1 LNPVEWSLDAERELW
16 RDICAKN
23 FWWFLRIGW
32 GVEWYMKEHPNDA
45 WLTSRLHKPI
55 ADWLQAR
62 VEEWESRRAAGIKRR
77 TKVALIIPRSFGKTV
92 IGTKALSLWAQLR
105 NPNIASFIGSETAT
119 KAIDFLSPIKLVMD
133 ATDPNAWFSWL
144 YGNWYDPTRPWTAT
158 KLVHGARRSMAR
170 SEASFDTWAVEGG
183 ITGDHPDWGVFDDP
197 LSEEKIKESGNWIFA
212 VNQSLAA
219 LRPAFRTD
227 SFFMLSLTRYR
238 DGDVVGTYLPLEGV
252 RSWTGMPPANGQFDS
267 KPDGEWDVYFLQA
280 LDVDGASIFPEIW
293 PTEELKKYEETRPVE
308 FSAQMMNEPGSG
320 EHMALTSEQ
329 VAQMW
334 VEPEDV
340 PRNLILTLHLDTAF
354 KTPDRKG
361 RGDESVVQCW
371 GHDAK
376 GSGDVYYLEGYGSDR
391 WRIEDF
397 TDELIK
403 IVQRRKREL
412 YRIRCI
418 TDEREMGG
426 KSGAWI
432 NWLQS
437 AFHGA
442 GLVLPPIIQ
451 LNRTRSRKH
460 IRIQEAAGFWVDG
473 HVRLVRGSPGVQK
486 LIAQMVRA
494 GISSHDDWSDAAADV
509 FAPDVYQPML
519 NPSISREDEGGW
531 PAQPG
536 DEILGRR
543 LSDNA
548 AREIYDLTHS
558 KWVDSWELDDNHSS

>member
-1 LNPVEWSLDAERELW
+1 
-16 RDICAKN
+16 
-23 FWWFLRIGW
+23 
-32 GVEWYMKEHPNDA
+32 MKYDPSNA
-45 WLTSRLHKPI
+45 WLTPRLHKPV
-55 ADWLQAR
+55 AEWLQAR
-62 VEEWESRRAAGIKRR
+62 VEEWEERRGHGIKKR

-92 IGTKALSLWAQLR
+92 IGTKALTLWAQLR
-105 NPNIASFIGSETAT
+105 NPDISSFIGSETAT
-119 KAIDFLSPIKLVMD
+119 KAIDFLYPIKLVMEG
-133 ATDPNAWFSWL
+133 TDPNAWFIWL
-144 YGNWYDPTRPWTAT
+144 FGNWYNPDRPWSAT
-158 KLVHGARRSMAR
+158 KIVHGARRSTAR

-197 LSEEKIKESGNWIFA
+197 LSEEKLKESGTWLYT

-238 DGDVVGTYLPLEGV
+238 DNDVVGTYLPLEGI
-252 RSWTGMPPANGQFDS
+252 RSWSGMDPPNGAFEP

-280 LDVDGASIFPEIW
+280 LDGSGESIFPEIW
-293 PTEELKKYEETRPVE
+293 PTPELRKYEETRPVE
-308 FSAQMMNEPGSG
+308 FAAQMMNEPGSG

-334 VEPEDV
+334 VEPNDV
-340 PRNLILTLHLDTAF
+340 PRNLILTLHIDTAF

-361 RGDESVVQCW
+361 RGDESVIQVW
-371 GHDAK
+371 GHDQK

-418 TDEREMGG
+418 TDEKEMGG
-426 KSGAWI
+426 KTGAWT

-451 LNRTRSRKH
+451 LGRTRSRKH

-473 HVRLVRGSPGVQK
+473 HVRLVRGAPGVQK

-494 GISSHDDWSDAAADV
+494 GISSHDDWADAAADV

-519 NPSISREDEGGW
+519 NPSLGTGDEGGW

-536 DEILGRR
+536 DDILGRR
-543 LSDNA
+543 LTNDA
-548 AREIYDLTHS
+548 VRQIYDFQNGTF
-558 KWVDSWELDDNHSS
+558 VDEWELDDRHSS

>member
-1 LNPVEWSLDAERELW
+1 MEWDLEAERQLW
-16 RDICAKN
+16 RHFCARE

-32 GVEWYMKEHPNDA
+32 GVELYMRNDPSNA
-45 WLTSRLHKPI
+45 WLTPRLHRPI
-55 ADWLQAR
+55 CNWLQAR
-62 VEEWESRRAAGIKRR
+62 VEAWEENRSHGIKRR

-92 IGTKALSLWAQLR
+92 IGTKALTLWAQLR
-105 NPNIASFIGSETAT
+105 NPDISSFIGSETAT
-119 KAIDFLSPIKLVMD
+119 KAIDFLYPIKLVMEG
-133 ATDPNAWFSWL
+133 TDPNAWFVWL
-144 YGNWYDPTRPWTAT
+144 FGTWCNPDRPWSAT
-158 KLVHGARRSMAR
+158 KLVHGARRSTAR

-197 LSEEKIKESGNWIFA
+197 LSEEKLKESGTWIYT

-238 DGDVVGTYLPLEGV
+238 DNDVVGTYLPLEGV
-252 RSWTGMPPANGQFDS
+252 RSWSGMDPPNGQFEP
-267 KPDGEWDVYFLQA
+267 KNDGEWDVYFLQA
-280 LDVDGASIFPEIW
+280 LDGSGESIFPEIW
-293 PTEELKKYEETRPVE
+293 PTPELRKYEETRPIE
-308 FSAQMMNEPGSG
+308 FAAQMMNEPGSG

-329 VAQMW
+329 IGQMW
-334 VEPEDV
+334 VEPNDV
-340 PRNLILTLHLDTAF
+340 PRNLILTIHIDTAF

-361 RGDESVVQCW
+361 RGDESVIQVW
-371 GHDAK
+371 GHDPK

-397 TDELIK
+397 TDELLK

-412 YRIRCI
+412 YRIKAI
-418 TDEREMGG
+418 TDEKEMGG
-426 KSGAWI
+426 KTGAWI

-509 FAPDVYQPML
+509 FAQEVYQPML
-519 NPSISREDEGGW
+519 NPIMGSTDEGGW

-536 DEILGRR
+536 DNILGRR
-543 LSDNA
+543 LTNDEV
-548 AREIYDLTHS
+548 RQIYDFANDRFVT
-558 KWVDSWELDDNHSS
+558 DWELDDKHSG